1 MSQKNDI
8 AFGTASEMTN
18 HDLLQLYLDTK
29 LERKGGYAVFDFE
42 NPNKTIFVELK
53 SRRIKHDAY
62 DTAIIGLNKV
72 AFSDH
77 LPEAEFWFAFC
88 YSDGLYVIKYDKE
101 VFDTLEVCH
110 DYIRGPRTDAHNR
123 PSSVVFIPISLLT
136 KVDEK
141 SLVDRPLP
149 TVPFGV
155 IEEKEEG
162 PHRLKP
168 HSVFRTPTGPVGV
181 DDEKEEPTGL
191 NGPHLP
197 VRVGAE

>member
-42 NPNKTIFVELK
+42 SPNKTIFVELK
-53 SRRIKHDAY
+53 SRRIKHNTY
-62 DTAIIGLNKV
+62 TTAIIGLNKI

-77 LPEAEFWFAFC
+77 IPDAEFWFAFC

-110 DYIRGPRTDAHNR
+110 DYVRGPRNDTHNH
-123 PSSVVFIPISLLT
+123 PQSVVFIPIELLT
-136 KVDEK
+136 KVDEE
-141 SLVDRPLP
+141 SLRERPL
-149 TVPFGV
+149 VAKNVMF
-155 IEEKEEG
+155 
-162 PHRLKP
+162 
-168 HSVFRTPTGPVGV
+168 GPVGV
-181 DDEKEEPTGL
+181 DDEKEEPKGL
-191 NGPHLP
+191 NGPLLP
-197 VRVGAE
+197 VRVGSE

>member
-8 AFGTASEMTN
+8 AFGTASEITN

-42 NPNKTIFVELK
+42 SPNKTIFVELK
-53 SRRIKHDAY
+53 SRRIKHDTY
-62 DTAIIGLNKV
+62 TTAIIGLNKV

-77 LPEAEFWFAFC
+77 ISDAEFWFAFC
-88 YSDGLYVIKYDKE
+88 YSDGLFVIKYDKA

-110 DYIRGPRTDAHNR
+110 DYIRGPRNDAHNK
-123 PSSVVFIPISLLT
+123 PQSVVFIPVELLT

-141 SLVDRPLP
+141 SLAERPLP
-149 TVPFGV
+149 P
-155 IEEKEEG
+155 
-162 PHRLKP
+162 
-168 HSVFRTPTGPVGV
+168 TPTGPVG
-181 DDEKEEPTGL
+181 DDEKEESKGH

-197 VRVGAE
+197 VLPSVVGSE

>member
-18 HDLLQLYLDTK
+18 HDLLQQYLDTK

-42 NPNKTIFVELK
+42 NPNKTVFVELK
-53 SRRIKHDAY
+53 SRRIKHNAY

-101 VFDTLEVCH
+101 VFDTLDVCH
-110 DYIRGPRTDAHNR
+110 DYVRGPRNDAHNNA
-123 PSSVVFIPISLLT
+123 SSVVFIPIRLLT
-136 KVDEK
+136 KVDED
-141 SLVDRPLP
+141 SLTRPLP
-149 TVPFGV
+149 AVPV
-155 IEEKEEG
+155 G
-162 PHRLKP
+162 PV
-168 HSVFRTPTGPVGV
+168 SVNETAPTLPAVPVGPVGV